1 MTARNITPSQMPHW
15 LLKLVYCSHSFK
27 VARPC
32 NKGNAWRKLQYC
44 KKIMSMLLSVK
55 FKEIFAIYYNL
66 ATLSKNIYN
75 ILGHWSFLPMEFRRI
90 KEKYVPVF
98 LSLCLFIIK
107 TIHSKNRL
115 RPGQF
120 CKGLRFCVLQ
130 LSIICLF
137 RIIDIIFI
145 LVIIRNLK
153 NSTYRKCR
161 LTRNPTTKIIIK
173 IATSEIKNLMWNTM
187 SLKENQQP
195 SFNTWTVQVLFN
207 SITGC
212 ASYTI

>member
-15 LLKLVYCSHSFK
+15 LLKLVYCCHSFK

-32 NKGNAWRKLQYC
+32 NKGNAWRKFQYC

-107 TIHSKNRL
+107 TIHGKNRL

-145 LVIIRNLK
+145 RNLK

-161 LTRNPTTKIIIK
+161 LTRNPTTKIIKKNRNIRNQESHVEYHVPERK
-173 IATSEIKNLMWNTM
+173 SAT
-187 SLKENQQP
+187 Q
-195 SFNTWTVQVLFN
+195 F
-207 SITGC
+207 
-212 ASYTI
+212 